1 MTDPSDYD
9 RFGGLL
15 EECRTTLTKT
25 AKVGDAETLAMAGE
39 PDGLHVMVRRLADG
53 QLAAY
58 WRAEGFMGLYKHS
71 IDSMTSVRD
80 DAIDCTIN
88 VSDRTIGAEHVVV
101 NFELPMARL
110 TDRLAARYIPRLP
123 VGMFE
128 IVITPGGWPVIED
141 ARTMTL
147 APGLLV
153 RIRDDYRRLND
164 VVYAGLEAGDY
175 YVGSSAVEAAQR
187 LSLTLR
193 SALAGGSPERSTVA
207 VPSHLLLTALYD
219 AALLG
224 STLQLHPGCASTDVQ
239 KRQARLSVGMTD
251 LQQAVITAYEVDL
264 MG

>member
-1 MTDPSDYD
+1 MARVTD
-9 RFGGLL
+9 RFA
-15 EECRTTLTKT
+15 T
-25 AKVGDAETLAMAGE
+25 
-39 PDGLHVMVRRLADG
+39 
-53 QLAAY
+53 
-58 WRAEGFMGLYKHS
+58 
-71 IDSMTSVRD
+71 
-80 DAIDCTIN
+80 
-88 VSDRTIGAEHVVV
+88 
-101 NFELPMARL
+101 
-110 TDRLAARYIPRLP
+110 RYIPRLP

-128 IVITPGGWPVIED
+128 IVITPGGPVIED

-153 RIRDDYRRLND
+153 AIRDDYRRLND

-187 LSLTLR
+187 LSLTLQ

-224 STLQLHPGCASTDVQ
+224 SSLQAQPGCAGADIQ